1 MAAKK
6 KITEVRDAKQ
16 LSDLLKLKTAKYM
29 VAVTVFDDSDK
40 QLHSSAFTKD
50 FPIGDMIQSVQDMA
64 KCVKNV
70 HDSEVRIMKQPKEVQ
85 SEHTANLIK

>member
-29 VAVTVFDDSDK
+29 VAVTVFDDDDK
-40 QLHSSAFTKD
+40 ELHSSAFTKD
-50 FPIGDMIQSVQDMA
+50 FPIGDRIQSVQDMA